1 VSQVIPFPLIEE
13 NKHVKDLAEFL
24 NKNGMKNEAQGLSE
38 IFNHVCSM
46 ERDLEKAVGE
56 LTAMRQELSVMR
68 DEQNHPIKTMLHKA
82 ADGLMAQLK
91 SLLKLIVA
99 LKDKIIGMCK
109 QTVEAVKDQGIIAAN
124 GIVSALNIKDDL
136 ESARNRINVVIGYN
150 EKKIANIEAAAAEY
164 HTAGRAIKNLG
175 RIFVGKE
182 PIPDIKPNGKLA
194 KLLKAPF
201 NIEIKSLKRSLAR
214 TDKALGI
221 VNKLEKAA
229 EQRIERSRP
238 SVLDEMK
245 RHKVEKSQPQL
256 EVTVAKKTK
265 TAGQEL

>member
-1 VSQVIPFPLIEE
+1 MSQVISFPLVEE
-13 NKHVKDLAEFL
+13 NKHVKDLSDFL
-24 NKNGMKNEAQGLSE
+24 SKNGMKNEAQGLAE
-38 IFNHVCSM
+38 VFNHICSM
-46 ERDLEKAVGE
+46 ERDLGKAVSD

-99 LKDKIIGMCK
+99 LKDKIIGVCK

-124 GIVSALNIKDDL
+124 GIVGALNIKGDL
-136 ESARNRINVVIGYN
+136 ESARNRINDVIAYN
-150 EKKIANIEAAAAEY
+150 EKKIANIETAAAEY
-164 HTAGRAIKNLG
+164 HSAGRAIKNLG

-194 KLLKAPF
+194 KLLQAPMRS
-201 NIEIKSLKRSLAR
+201 EIKSLKRSLAR
-214 TDKALGI
+214 TNKAIAQIG
-221 VNKLEKAA
+221 KLEKAA
-229 EQRIERSRP
+229 EQRVERSRP
-238 SVLDEMK
+238 SVIDAMK
-245 RHKVEKSQPQL
+245 RHKEEKSQPKL
-256 EVTVAKKTK
+256 EIAVAKKTK